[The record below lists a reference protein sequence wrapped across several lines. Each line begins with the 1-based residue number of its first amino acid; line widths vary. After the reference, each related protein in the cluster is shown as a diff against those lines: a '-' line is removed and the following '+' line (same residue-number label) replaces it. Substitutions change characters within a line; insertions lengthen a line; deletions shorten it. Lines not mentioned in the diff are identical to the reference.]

1 MAWLRL
7 KTQQNLQ
14 RQNASW
20 YVEIWANL
28 GLFNTHKKICVY
40 HITPLR
46 MKPSF
51 MNHHSC
57 FGCWFL
63 FFSNFICEH
72 HSGFALW
79 LICGVCTNTPT
90 YYIWELFKQSFLW
103 QKESMDAIK
112 SRHQKSL
119 MMVLV
124 MCAFRDSITIRYE
137 HLTLSRS
144 QKLWRRSYDY
154 WLIHNYN
161 TYSYFLGLV
170 NKISF
175 WAIFESSNQYKP
187 LRMIPCASIY
197 STLSHDRLE
206 YIHMSPLQ
214 GVHVSTTKI
223 SDGIKLF

>member
-1 MAWLRL
+1 MGWVPGRGISYTQFLPRAVRKESNVPKQTSSKVLLFYIYFALDGPCWPNSSSYLIWPLWSHNWWSMAWLRL

-144 QKLWRRSYDY
+144 QKLWCRSYDY
-154 WLIHNYN
+154 WLIRW
-161 TYSYFLGLV
+161 L
-170 NKISF
+170 
-175 WAIFESSNQYKP
+175 
-187 LRMIPCASIY
+187 
-197 STLSHDRLE
+197 
-206 YIHMSPLQ
+206 
-214 GVHVSTTKI
+214 
-223 SDGIKLF
+223 